1 MTLKLEKRR
10 TQTML
15 EIKMKRQR
23 KLKEHGKNSQDQINQ
38 EKKGKPREKQSR
50 VMIVKMF
57 QNSENRMEKMQKTIN
72 TLKQGLRRNKE

>member
-23 KLKEHGKNSQDQINQ
+23 KLKEHGKNSQDQINE
-38 EKKGKPREKQSR
+38 EKKGKLPEKQSR

>member
-1 MTLKLEKRR
+1 MTLNLEKRR

-23 KLKEHGKNSQDQINQ
+23 KLKEHGKNSQDQINE
-38 EKKGKPREKQSR
+38 EKTGKLSEKQSR

>member
-1 MTLKLEKRR
+1 MTLNLEKRR

-23 KLKEHGKNSQDQINQ
+23 KLKEHGKNSQDQINK
-38 EKKGKPREKQSR
+38 EKTGKLSEKQSR